1 MAKALGPLL
10 EQKIEAIAILTLEED
25 VLFAVTTKD
34 HMVEGIGRMY
44 AGFAVHDITIS
55 LESPNAMPDPID
67 QVEAGAAALLQGL
80 G

>member
-1 MAKALGPLL
+1 
-10 EQKIEAIAILTLEED
+10 
-25 VLFAVTTKD
+25 
-34 HMVEGIGRMY
+34 MY